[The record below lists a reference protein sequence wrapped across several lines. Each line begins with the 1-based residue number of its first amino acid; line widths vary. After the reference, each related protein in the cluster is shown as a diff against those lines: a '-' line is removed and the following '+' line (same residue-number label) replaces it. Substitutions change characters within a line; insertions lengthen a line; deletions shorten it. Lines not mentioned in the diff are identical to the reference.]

1 VNSGSEW
8 RTEPTRGGMITA
20 FSNGI
25 ALHSRIN
32 PVREAERVAASV
44 PADSAVVVLGGF
56 GLGYVAEAL
65 LREAPNRPLII
76 AEADE
81 SIFKRAAAVRDIAPL
96 IRNPLVQFIS
106 GDGVKNI
113 GNYLSGGPTG
123 LKITLIIWSPSE
135 RGNPHWYGSLR
146 QTVLS
151 IQKRREINAATLERF
166 GRLWVRNLIAN
177 IPILPRA
184 LSLLS
189 WEGKFKDIPALVV
202 AGGPSVEIILPELK
216 EILRSH
222 LIIVVDT
229 AVSAVI
235 RAGVRPDVIAA
246 VDPQYWN
253 SRHLDWCAEQVGDCP
268 VLAETATHPA
278 VFRALSGRPLLTR
291 TKFPLGT
298 LLEDAA
304 GIRGELKAGGSV
316 ATAAWELARFLGCKP
331 LNIVGLDLGFPGG
344 RTHFPG
350 SFSSKMPHLY
360 SRRTLP
366 AEQSFFHNL
375 YEASPYY
382 ARTYKDESLLTN
394 LRMDIYA
401 NWFAESAAT
410 TTRNSN
416 PRIVGDSGRRIRGM
430 STIETS
436 EISNFPDLRGK
447 IDSILAALLHT
458 PENRDSAS
466 NVAKMINDIS
476 EALDELALLA
486 NKGAELAIEAEQ
498 AIASGQDPGSQLAA
512 MEDVD
517 KRLLGMKGREMVSFL
532 MQPIILELSSSRADG
547 KPLENSKRLYSEIVK
562 SASYHRC
569 CLDSA
574 GWDIATKYKAGLN
587 TVR

>member
-1 VNSGSEW
+1 VNSGNEW
-8 RTEPTRGGMITA
+8 RTELTRSGMITA

-32 PVREAERVAASV
+32 PIREAKRVAASV
-44 PADSAVVVLGGF
+44 PADSAIVVLGGF

-81 SIFKRAAAVRDIAPL
+81 SIFERAASVRDISPL
-96 IRNPLVQFIS
+96 ISNPLVQFIS
-106 GDGVKNI
+106 DDGVKNI
-113 GNYLSGGPTG
+113 GNYLSGGPAG
-123 LKITLIIWSPSE
+123 LKIGLIIWRPSE
-135 RGNPHWYGSLR
+135 RGNPHWYDALR
-146 QTVLS
+146 QTVIS
-151 IQKRREINAATLERF
+151 IQKRREVNAATLERF
-166 GRLWVRNLIAN
+166 GRLWIRNLIAN
-177 IPILPRA
+177 VPILPGA
-184 LSLLS
+184 MPLLS

-202 AGGPSVEIILPELK
+202 AGGPSVEIALPELSD
-216 EILRSH
+216 ISRSH

-229 AVSAVI
+229 AVSAVV
-235 RAGVRPDVIAA
+235 RAKVRPDVIAA

-253 SRHLDWCAEQVGDCP
+253 SRHLDWCARQVGDCP
-268 VLAETATHPA
+268 VLAEAATHPA

-304 GIRGELKAGGSV
+304 EIRGELRAGGSV

-331 LNIVGLDLGFPGG
+331 LSIVGLDLGFPGG
-344 RTHFPG
+344 RTHYPG
-350 SFSSKMPHLY
+350 SFSNKRPHLY

-366 AEQSFFHNL
+366 AEQSFFHSL

-382 ARTYKDESLLTN
+382 AKTYKNESLLTN

-401 NWFAESAAT
+401 SWFAESVAT
-410 TTRNSN
+410 STQDRR

-430 STIETS
+430 STINAS

-447 IDSILAALLHT
+447 IDSILAALLNA
-458 PENRDSAS
+458 PINLGSAS
-466 NVAKMINDIS
+466 NVARMIDDIS
-476 EALDELALLA
+476 EALDELVLLA
-486 NKGAELAIEAEQ
+486 KKGMELAIEAEQ
-498 AIASGQDPGSQLAA
+498 SIASGQNPNPQLAE

-517 KRLLGMKGREMVSFL
+517 KRLLAMRGREMVSFL
-532 MQPIILELSSSRADG
+532 MQPIILELSSSKADG
-547 KPLENSKRLYSEIVK
+547 EPLENSKRLYSEIAN
-562 SASYHRC
+562 SAGYHRC

-574 GWDIATKYKAGLN
+574 NWNMQQNIKLG
-587 TVR
+587 